1 MIRKSE
7 KLKEIAMGVNNNK
20 TKLRFPGFT
29 DPGEQRKFGDIIV
42 KLTGG
47 ASIAPDDYQEEGVR
61 TIPKGAVNSTGVAD
75 LSGSKKV
82 TKQFFERNISSIVSA
97 DNLVTSLRD
106 LVPSAPNMGRIVRIL
121 GEQEDFLMPQ
131 GVYKIELNDRTDGNF
146 VIAYSNSERYRK
158 IISSEKNGSTQV
170 HIRNGEFFNIDI
182 STPSYEEQ
190 TKIGTFFVS
199 IDNLIILHQRKL
211 NHLQDKK
218 KSLLQK
224 MFPKNGEDF
233 PELRF
238 PEFTDPW
245 EQRKLSELLIPADE
259 RNNAVK
265 YTQDDVLA
273 ASLGTE
279 LVKKYIFFGLRSTE
293 ESVKNYRVV
302 NSGDVIY
309 TKSPIKGYPNGIIRT
324 NKGLDG
330 IVPSL
335 YCVYHSIPSINS
347 SIIQNYFEDK
357 GRLDAYLH
365 PLVNIGARNNV
376 NITDLGFLEG
386 TIFISQDIDEQNK
399 IVAFFN
405 HLINLITLHQRKL
418 NHLQEQKKALLQQM
432 FV

>member
-1 MIRKSE
+1 MDKN
-7 KLKEIAMGVNNNK
+7 KVNVPK
-20 TKLRFPGFT
+20 IRFPGFT
-29 DPGEQRKFGDIIV
+29 DPWEQRKLDKEVEFYSGLTYSPNDVSDNGTFVLRSSNVKNGEIVDADNVYVNSQIVNSSNVKEGDIIV
-42 KLTGG
+42 VVRNGSRSLIGKHAQIKRRMDKTVIGAFMTGIRSNQSSFINALMDTQQFSREVEKNLG
-47 ASIAPDDYQEEGVR
+47 ATINQITNGMFREMRFMFPDIQEQNQ
-61 TIPKGAVNSTGVAD
+61 I
-75 LSGSKKV
+75 
-82 TKQFFERNISSIVSA
+82 
-97 DNLVTSLRD
+97 
-106 LVPSAPNMGRIVRIL
+106 
-121 GEQEDFLMPQ
+121 
-131 GVYKIELNDRTDGNF
+131 GNF
-146 VIAYSNSERYRK
+146 
-158 IISSEKNGSTQV
+158 
-170 HIRNGEFFNIDI
+170 FNNL
-182 STPSYEEQ
+182 
-190 TKIGTFFVS
+190 
-199 IDNLIILHQRKL
+199 DNLITLHQRKL

-238 PEFTDPW
+238 PGFTDPW
-245 EQRKLSELLIPADE
+245 EQRKLSELLFPADE
-259 RNNAVK
+259 RNNAGK

-279 LVKKYIFFGLRSTE
+279 LVKKHIFFGLRSTE

-347 SIIQNYFEDK
+347 SIIQSYFEDK
-357 GRLDAYLH
+357 GRLDAYLY

-376 NITDLGFLEG
+376 NITDLGFLDG
-386 TIFISQDIDEQNK
+386 TICISQDIDEQNK

-405 HLINLITLHQRKL
+405 HLTNLITLHQRKL
-418 NHLQEQKKALLQQM
+418 EHLQQQKKGLLQQM
-432 FV
+432 FI

>member
-1 MIRKSE
+1 MTYSPNDVSDNGTFVLRSSNVKNGEIVDADNVYVNSQIVNSSNV
-7 KLKEIAMGVNNNK
+7 KE
-20 TKLRFPGFT
+20 
-29 DPGEQRKFGDIIV
+29 GDIIV
-42 KLTGG
+42 VVRNGSRSLIGKHAQIKRRMDKTVIGAFMTGIRSNQSSFINALMDTQQFSREVEKNLG
-47 ASIAPDDYQEEGVR
+47 ATINQITNGMFREMRFMFPDIQEQNQ
-61 TIPKGAVNSTGVAD
+61 I
-75 LSGSKKV
+75 
-82 TKQFFERNISSIVSA
+82 
-97 DNLVTSLRD
+97 
-106 LVPSAPNMGRIVRIL
+106 
-121 GEQEDFLMPQ
+121 
-131 GVYKIELNDRTDGNF
+131 GNF
-146 VIAYSNSERYRK
+146 
-158 IISSEKNGSTQV
+158 
-170 HIRNGEFFNIDI
+170 FNNL
-182 STPSYEEQ
+182 
-190 TKIGTFFVS
+190 
-199 IDNLIILHQRKL
+199 DNLITLHQRKL

-238 PEFTDPW
+238 PGFTDPW
-245 EQRKLSELLIPADE
+245 EQRKLSELLFPADE
-259 RNNAVK
+259 RNNAGK

-279 LVKKYIFFGLRSTE
+279 LVKKHIFFGLRSTE

-347 SIIQNYFEDK
+347 SIIQSYFEDK
-357 GRLDAYLH
+357 GRLDAYLY

-376 NITDLGFLEG
+376 NITDLGFLDG
-386 TIFISQDIDEQNK
+386 TICISQDIDEQNK

-405 HLINLITLHQRKL
+405 HLTNLITLHQRKL
-418 NHLQEQKKALLQQM
+418 EHLQQQKKGLLQQM
-432 FV
+432 FI